1 MDGRLPDPHQ
11 VLGGDGGVG
20 MIQVFM
26 EDPQGSAAAAY
37 ASMVGNEHFMATSC
51 VSQEHTHTHQ
61 VIFSRNLTAY
71 RQSGILERFFK
82 VFPNSHFRN
91 DKILKNWSKIL
102 IIFC

>member
-37 ASMVGNEHFMATSC
+37 ASMVGNEHFMATPC
-51 VSQEHTHTHQ
+51 VPQEHGHAHQ
-61 VIFSRNLTAY
+61 VN
-71 RQSGILERFFK
+71 
-82 VFPNSHFRN
+82 FRSN
-91 DKILKNWSKIL
+91 
-102 IIFC
+102 